1 MNTTKA
7 VYNKLF
13 NKKTEL
19 ETHKIELG
27 LVDDALQFTKGVEVF
42 GKNIDISAEQLEK
55 TFRALRVDLSDLQK
69 DLNALKKGRKAV
81 EKAAQDLG
89 IKVNEIPKY
98 KESEKALKYGEE
110 QIAKAKSL
118 LK

>member
-1 MNTTKA
+1 MNTQKA

-13 NKKTEL
+13 SKKTEL

-27 LVDDALQFTKGVEVF
+27 LIDESLKWTKGVESF
-42 GKNIDISAEQLEK
+42 GKNIDIDEKELKQVLNSLE
-55 TFRALRVDLSDLQK
+55 VDKGDLEE
-69 DLNALKKGRKAV
+69 DLNALKKGIQQV
-81 EKAAQDLG
+81 EKAAQELG
-89 IKVNEIPKY
+89 LKASSIPKY
-98 KESEKALKYGEE
+98 KDALNVVKYGEK